1 MGHQVWHLVYDENVD
16 KKAVQSEGDEKARAA
31 GRGEG
36 SSGLLRSIRWL
47 DHVCADREEAEK
59 YIESHDSGWYDQL
72 AVRFREYQRL
82 EPSKAMTSLKMRLV
96 AEMDKKT
103 AYEKAHS
110 VSTFKAEFIGCPKC
124 GSRLKRTLLKREY
137 CPLCGTELR
146 SQTTMDTLRRYEKN
160 IRNLEKKIEEEERNI
175 QMKNVDK
182 SKVKWLV
189 KIEYHV

>member
-16 KKAVQSEGDEKARAA
+16 KKAVQSEGDMYARRD
-31 GRGEG
+31 GYGEG
-36 SSGLLRSIRWL
+36 ATSLPGKIRWL
-47 DHVCADREEAEK
+47 NDICDNREDAEK

-82 EPSKAMTSLKMRLV
+82 EPSKAMTSLQIRLV
-96 AEMDKKT
+96 AEMDKKK

-124 GSRLKRTLLKREY
+124 GSRLKRTLLKRES

-146 SQTTMDTLRRYEKN
+146 SQTTMDTLGRYEKN
-160 IRNLEKKIEEEERNI
+160 IRNLEKKIKEEERKS
-175 QMKNVDK
+175 QKKNVEK